1 MPHDFYLRLAA
12 GGARFPIGTDL
23 ILNEQEDPEAVR
35 LDGRRLGMVMAEA
48 ARRYR
53 ALIALPLMD
62 LTLEKADVAR
72 FFGVPESEA
81 ASFHFEEPP
90 DAERVAAY
98 IAAAGAPFA
107 PRNLA
112 HIESVRYIRE
122 CTELV
127 PVGMAIGP
135 FSLMTKL
142 MTDPITAVAMAGKG
156 LDDDPAALLAARCL
170 ALAEAAVR
178 RSVAAQIAAGASAML
193 ICEPAANVVYLSPR
207 QVKANPDLLEQF
219 ALGPDARLKQQL
231 DQAGVDLIFHDCG
244 ELTTG
249 MVRQFAERLDPV
261 VLSLGSSRRLWEDAA
276 VVPKHIVLYGNL
288 PTRKFYSD
296 ADVSVE
302 DAARMTAELTAR
314 MREAGHPFILG
325 SECDVLHVPEAAE
338 TIRRKVDAMVQP

>member
-1 MPHDFYLRLAA
+1 MPRDFYLQLAA
-12 GGARFPIGTDL
+12 AGARFPIGTDL
-23 ILNEQEDPEAVR
+23 VLHEQEDPEAVR
-35 LDGRRLGMVMAEA
+35 LDGRRLGMVMAA
-48 ARRYR
+48 AAERYR
-53 ALIALPLMD
+53 APLALPLMD
-62 LTLEKADVAR
+62 LTLEKADIAR
-72 FFGVPESEA
+72 FFGVPENEA
-81 ASFHFEEPP
+81 DSFHFEDPP
-90 DAERVAAY
+90 AADRVAAY
-98 IAAAGAPFA
+98 IAALDAPFA
-107 PRNLA
+107 PRNRA

-122 CTELV
+122 CTHLV

-142 MTDPITAVAMAGKG
+142 MADPITAVAMAGMG
-156 LDDDPAALLAARCL
+156 QDDDPAAQLAVRCL

-178 RSVAAQIAAGASAML
+178 RAVAAQIAAGASAVL
-193 ICEPAANVVYLSPR
+193 ICEPAVNVVYLSPR
-207 QVKANPDLLEQF
+207 QVKANPELLERF

-249 MVRQFAERLDPV
+249 LVRQLAERLDPV

-276 VVPKHIVLYGNL
+276 VVPNHIVLYGNL

-296 ADVSVE
+296 ADVSIE
-302 DAARMTAELTAR
+302 DAARMAAELTVR
-314 MREAGHPFILG
+314 MRETQHPFILG